1 MNANEINSSHS
12 EFGIWNDCCFSTCVI
27 YLIWKT
33 VLYHYLYPIITVL
46 VFLGAFVS
54 QGNLFAIILT
64 LIMMLLGVFMAW
76 AGLPTTPFI
85 LTFVLGELLET
96 NFRRAMSYSRNG
108 LLTFF
113 QHPASCVLL
122 VAAIAFILYN
132 MFGDKVKALISKKK

>member
-1 MNANEINSSHS
+1 M
-12 EFGIWNDCCFSTCVI
+12 
-27 YLIWKT
+27 
-33 VLYHYLYPIITVL
+33 YHYLYPIITVL

-76 AGLPTTPFI
+76 AGLPTMPFI

-96 NFRRAMSYSRNG
+96 NFRRAMSYSRNS

-113 QHPASCVLL
+113 QRPASCVLL
-122 VAAIAFILYN
+122 VAAIAFILDN
-132 MFGDKVKALISKKK
+132 LFGDKVKALISKKK